1 MNFYVDFDDCLCETG
16 RAFAGLVSDLFG
28 KVVPYEEMRYF
39 NLRQAFDLT
48 EEQYEMLLVK
58 GHEPEMLLSFMETPG
73 ASSVIN
79 EWIAGGHHVSVI
91 TGRPYSSYEASREW
105 LDRHGLQNA
114 GLYCLDKYGRENF
127 IKNSNFSLKLDDYFR
142 MKFDCAVEDSPL
154 AFRFFGHLPDL
165 KVMVFDRPWNRAAE
179 FPNSNYRRCCD
190 WESIRANTAAMMQPL
205 SRRGSS
211 AT

>member
-1 MNFYVDFDDCLCETG
+1 
-16 RAFAGLVSDLFG
+16 
-28 KVVPYEEMRYF
+28 MRYF

-58 GHEPEMLLSFMETPG
+58 GHEPEMLLSFRETPG

-205 SRRGSS
+205 PRRGSS